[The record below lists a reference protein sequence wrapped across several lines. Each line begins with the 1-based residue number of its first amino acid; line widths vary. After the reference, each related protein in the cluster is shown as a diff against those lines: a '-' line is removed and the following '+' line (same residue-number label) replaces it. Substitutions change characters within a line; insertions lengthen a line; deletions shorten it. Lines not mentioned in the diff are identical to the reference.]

1 MGRARLRQL
10 LQYVDA
16 GDRLETKIV
25 TADSVAEGIVA
36 ESQDCDLVI
45 IGASQESSLDKML
58 FGDLPA
64 AVVRQS
70 KRPVA
75 IVRQPR
81 DRIGHWWGRL
91 SWHLQGLLPR
101 MDMAKRAEAYTRIRR
116 SARPDIDFYMLI
128 TLAAAIA
135 ALGLATNSTA
145 VVIGAMLVAPLM
157 SPMVG
162 MGMAVVLGDARFL
175 RLSSGAVFKGA
186 VLAIL
191 VGMLVGLVMVL
202 FKLPITDEILGR
214 TQPSLLDLAIALF
227 SGLAAAFALSRS
239 DAAGALPGVAIAAA
253 LVPPLTAVGITFSA
267 GMFLE
272 SFGALLLFMTNL
284 VAISSAT
291 ALMFLIL
298 GFRPARAQKTR
309 RQVQMRSVRVA
320 LLSLLFV
327 SVLLVMLTYLLGQ
340 EQARE
345 SRIIEVAE
353 QKVAEIVAG
362 TIDMNDFVFEITQ
375 NETGERVLEMSMVV
389 RTPHTVG
396 FWEVSQLRDEIGSIL
411 VDEDIV
417 DQIALNVSVVRIT
430 QLDPEIPPTLTPTPT
445 MTNTSTPGPT
455 PTASQTPTFTPTAT
469 FTPSAT
475 ETATILPSETPTATG
490 TATATATATLI
501 PTVTPVTA
509 VINSP
514 FGVNMRAEPGTS
526 ADIVAF
532 LELGTAVVMLD
543 SQAEADGLSW
553 QQVEFDG
560 QVGWVVSDFL
570 SNN

>member
-1 MGRARLRQL
+1 
-10 LQYVDA
+10 
-16 GDRLETKIV
+16 
-25 TADSVAEGIVA
+25 
-36 ESQDCDLVI
+36 
-45 IGASQESSLDKML
+45 
-58 FGDLPA
+58 
-64 AVVRQS
+64 
-70 KRPVA
+70 
-75 IVRQPR
+75 
-81 DRIGHWWGRL
+81 
-91 SWHLQGLLPR
+91 
-101 MDMAKRAEAYTRIRR
+101 
-116 SARPDIDFYMLI
+116 
-128 TLAAAIA
+128 
-135 ALGLATNSTA
+135 
-145 VVIGAMLVAPLM
+145 
-157 SPMVG
+157 
-162 MGMAVVLGDARFL
+162 
-175 RLSSGAVFKGA
+175 
-186 VLAIL
+186 
-191 VGMLVGLVMVL
+191 
-202 FKLPITDEILGR
+202 
-214 TQPSLLDLAIALF
+214 
-227 SGLAAAFALSRS
+227 
-239 DAAGALPGVAIAAA
+239 
-253 LVPPLTAVGITFSA
+253 
-267 GMFLE
+267 
-272 SFGALLLFMTNL
+272 
-284 VAISSAT
+284 
-291 ALMFLIL
+291 
-298 GFRPARAQKTR
+298 
-309 RQVQMRSVRVA
+309 MRSVRVA